1 MPNVS
6 VIVPVFNAA
15 DFVDAAYR
23 SLLGQT
29 SDDWEALFVND
40 GSQDGTLGVVQ
51 SIAISDKR
59 VKVIDLPTNCG
70 PAYARNAAL
79 AVAEGQWIAVLDA
92 DDAYSPD
99 RLEVLTRAGEETR
112 ADVVLDNQFVID
124 PISKRVRSLAF
135 EPTEDEPAL
144 LTFADYL
151 RNTQS
156 NTLFDFGYLKPLL
169 RRHWMISHQIQYQE
183 KLRLGEDL
191 MLLWDCYACQARV
204 TLVPKPHYHY
214 YFQYSPAGRRK
225 SPTSRTDANYGP
237 LLAAMDEFLE
247 KHGPERS
254 WLEQRLLMSAREAL
268 HETILVKAFK
278 AYLERL
284 DIIGGVS
291 CLRHPIRLLRG
302 AYFEKKRGI
311 SFRRR
316 KKNLEGSRDERF

>member
-1 MPNVS
+1 MPHVS

-51 SIAISDKR
+51 SIATADKR
-59 VKVIDLPTNCG
+59 VKVIDLLTNCG

-79 AVAEGQWIAVLDA
+79 AVAEGQWVAVLDA

-99 RLEVLTRAGEETR
+99 RLEALTRAGEETR

-124 PISKRVRSLAF
+124 PISRRVTSLAF
-135 EPTEDEPAL
+135 ESTEEKPAL
-144 LTFADYL
+144 LPFADYL

-169 RRHWMISHQIQYQE
+169 RRHWMMSHHIQYRD

-191 MLLWDCYACQARV
+191 MLLWDCYAHQARV
-204 TLVPKPHYHY
+204 TLVTKPYYHY
-214 YFQYSPAGRRK
+214 YFQYSPADRRK

-237 LLAAMDEFLE
+237 LLAAMGEFLE
-247 KHGPERS
+247 KHEAERS
-254 WLEQRLLMSAREAL
+254 WLEQRLLKSAREAL

-278 AYLERL
+278 DHLGRF
-284 DIIGGVS
+284 DIVGGVS

-316 KKNLEGSRDERF
+316 EKNFERPREERF